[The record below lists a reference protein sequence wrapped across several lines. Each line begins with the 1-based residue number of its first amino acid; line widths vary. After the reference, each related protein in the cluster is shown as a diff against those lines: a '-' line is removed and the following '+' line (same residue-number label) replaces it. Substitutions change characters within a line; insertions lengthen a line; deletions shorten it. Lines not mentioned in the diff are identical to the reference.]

1 MTDDDFSAR
10 FLRARVVTIVANMRL
25 RVKDHPMFLR
35 MARRVREQMP
45 EAMFVLAGE
54 GELLAELRALAADY
68 GLARHAIFTGRC
80 ANVGEVLA
88 ASDVCVLS
96 STGEGFS
103 NAILEYMAASR
114 PVVATDVGGVREAV
128 TEGETGYIVPSGDD
142 AAMAARVCELLE
154 NPVRASEMGER
165 GRRAVEGK
173 FSTKAQL
180 MRVENLYDE
189 LLDVVATARSH
200 VEVRGAI

>member
-10 FLRARVVTIVANMRL
+10 LSRARVVTIVANMRL
-25 RVKDHPMFLR
+25 RVKDHPMFLG
-35 MARRVREQMP
+35 MARRVRERVP
-45 EAMFVLAGE
+45 DTMFVLAGE
-54 GELLAELRALAADY
+54 GELLAELRSLAADY
-68 GLARHAIFTGRC
+68 GLQRHAIFTGRC

-103 NAILEYMAASR
+103 NSILEYMAASR

-128 TEGETGYIVPSGDD
+128 AEGETGYIVPSGDD

-154 NPVRASEMGER
+154 NPERAIEMGER
-165 GRRAVEGK
+165 GRRVVEGK
-173 FSTKAQL
+173 FSVGAQL
-180 MRVENLYDE
+180 TRIENLYDE
-189 LLDVVATARSH
+189 LLGGVVPARSH
-200 VEVRGAI
+200 VEVQGTI